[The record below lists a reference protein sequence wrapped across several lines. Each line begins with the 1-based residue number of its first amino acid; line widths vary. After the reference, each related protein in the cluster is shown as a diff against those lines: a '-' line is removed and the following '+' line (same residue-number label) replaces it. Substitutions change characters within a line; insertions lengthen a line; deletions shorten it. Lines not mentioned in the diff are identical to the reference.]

1 MESLLIVAQSEKSKI
16 EDEAKLSQSKEAAK
30 LKEVEKQTV
39 EECWAVSSLLLL
51 ISPTSKEADAA
62 AESIS

>member
-30 LKEVEKQTV
+30 LKIEKQTNSARGV
-39 EECWAVSSLLLL
+39 EPCRHCYC
-51 ISPTSKEADAA
+51 
-62 AESIS
+62 